1 MWRALRG
8 DCHNIVR
15 HAAASEAATAPAMS
29 MAARTSETTPHTSR
43 PPHRF
48 FCGPCF
54 CSIWIY
60 VPHMKLTEIQN
71 LAIQARMALIVGA
84 RTFDRLF
91 AGIRFAEADGGL
103 LYVYAKDEETAA
115 DIEDDYALDI
125 SVVASAILKQR
136 IEVVVVLP
144 KVLQ

>member
-1 MWRALRG
+1 MQ
-8 DCHNIVR
+8 
-15 HAAASEAATAPAMS
+15 
-29 MAARTSETTPHTSR
+29 
-43 PPHRF
+43 
-48 FCGPCF
+48 
-54 CSIWIY
+54 
-60 VPHMKLTEIQN
+60 LTEIQN

-84 RTFDRLF
+84 KTFDRLF

-115 DIEDDYALDI
+115 DIEDDHALDI
-125 SVVASAILKQR
+125 SVVASAVLKQR